1 MIYIKYQL
9 IKMNL
14 SEKAKKKRGFGDIKA
29 ICELT
34 GLSRPTVSKALSIG
48 NGSHKVIS
56 LINNFY
62 K

>member
-1 MIYIKYQL
+1 
-9 IKMNL
+9 MNL
-14 SEKAKKKRGFGDIKA
+14 SEKAKKKKGFGDIKA